1 MRNNKLQK
9 IKQILN
15 GFKAVQSL
23 HSFNNLYDEFVK
35 TEGLTKCEEYLLY
48 YIFYKFHNKLQTQL
62 KRKQQEAQTQLNKRQ
77 TQITQA
83 TNSKGEPTSDS
94 RTNY

>member
-1 MRNNKLQK
+1 MKNNKLQK

-23 HSFNNLYDEFVK
+23 HSFNNLYNEFCK

-62 KRKQQEAQTQLNKRQ
+62 KRKQQEAQTQLNKKNNPDNTKQ
-77 TQITQA
+77 TA
-83 TNSKGEPTSDS
+83 KEKPTNG
-94 RTNY
+94 N

>member
-1 MRNNKLQK
+1 MKNNKLQK

-23 HSFNNLYDEFVK
+23 HSFNKLYDEFVK

-62 KRKQQEAQTQLNKRQ
+62 KRKQQEAQTQLNK
-77 TQITQA
+77 A
-83 TNSKGEPTSDS
+83 NSKGETHK
-94 RTNY
+94 